1 MTFRLSATAML
12 VALLGI
18 APAAPLLVTPA
29 MAGESDIGAFDPD
42 KDGTIDLAEAQ
53 RAATKTF
60 DKLDSSQDQDLDAKE
75 LGSRLSEAELKG
87 ANPDNDGV
95 LGRSEY
101 LNLVV
106 DRFKAADPDNDNT
119 IDAKELES
127 PAGKALLQLMR

>member
-12 VALLGI
+12 VALLGS
-18 APAAPLLVTPA
+18 APATPVLVTPA
-29 MAGESDIGAFDPD
+29 MAGESDISAFDPD
-42 KDGTIDLAEAQ
+42 KDSTIDLMEAQ
-53 RAATKTF
+53 RAATKAF
-60 DKLDSSQDQDLDAKE
+60 DKLDLNQDQDLDAKE
-75 LGSRLSEAELKG
+75 LGSRLSAAELKE

-106 DRFKAADPDNDNT
+106 DRFKAADPDNDGT

-127 PAGKALLQLMR
+127 QAGKALLQLMR